1 MSLIVTSYYLV
12 EIFGKIPPPQLRV
25 SLLISE
31 LELMTKLGKSE
42 WAQD

>member
-12 EIFGKIPPPQLRV
+12 EIFGKIPPQLRV

-42 WAQD
+42 WAQH